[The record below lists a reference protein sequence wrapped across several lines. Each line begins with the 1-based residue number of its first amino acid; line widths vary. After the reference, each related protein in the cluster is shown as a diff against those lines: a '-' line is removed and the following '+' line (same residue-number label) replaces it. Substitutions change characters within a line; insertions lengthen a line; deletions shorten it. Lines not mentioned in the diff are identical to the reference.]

1 MDNSS
6 YQEARLQLIKMFNKP
21 SDFRHIIFWYDPNG
35 DFLDDIK
42 ADSFDEAKIVIYEN
56 NPFTVKT
63 LLEIEDTC
71 VASTLK
77 SGSAIVII
85 KPIIKANISKR
96 KIFFFLV
103 K

>member
-42 ADSFDEAKIVIYEN
+42 ADR
-56 NPFTVKT
+56 
-63 LLEIEDTC
+63 
-71 VASTLK
+71 K
-77 SGSAIVII
+77 SV
-85 KPIIKANISKR
+85 
-96 KIFFFLV
+96 V
-103 K
+103 

>member
-42 ADSFDEAKIVIYEN
+42 LIVLM
-56 NPFTVKT
+56 K
-63 LLEIEDTC
+63 
-71 VASTLK
+71 LK
-77 SGSAIVII
+77 
-85 KPIIKANISKR
+85 
-96 KIFFFLV
+96 
-103 K
+103 

>member
-42 ADSFDEAKIVIYEN
+42 ADSFDDARIVVYEN
-56 NPFTVKT
+56 NPFTIKT
-63 LLEIEDTC
+63 FQKVGIVRTYFSIIFTREERR
-71 VASTLK
+71 VEGK
-77 SGSAIVII
+77 SFIDV
-85 KPIIKANISKR
+85 
-96 KIFFFLV
+96 
-103 K
+103 

>member
-42 ADSFDEAKIVIYEN
+42 ADSFNEAKIVVYEN
-56 NPFTVKT
+56 NPFTIKT
-63 LLEIEDTC
+63 LLEIEDTT
-71 VASTLK
+71 S
-77 SGSAIVII
+77 
-85 KPIIKANISKR
+85 NY
-96 KIFFFLV
+96 LV
-103 K
+103 YFPCNRPKDI

>member
-42 ADSFDEAKIVIYEN
+42 ADSFDEAKI
-56 NPFTVKT
+56 KA
-63 LLEIEDTC
+63 IED
-71 VASTLK
+71 ANSLANPN
-77 SGSAIVII
+77 AIAIGQKLII
-85 KPIIKANISKR
+85 PMN
-96 KIFFFLV
+96 
-103 K
+103 